1 VSGKLRW
8 DELFRFG
15 TFERKSVTAIDRS
28 EGRDQRQWTFIN
40 FFQANDGKA
49 NGKATHALKVYFNG
63 SPTKNS
69 TEDDLTLVTYDGSTA
84 EKKKAT
90 IERHKYHADAGKWH
104 EVSVTFEGNDATVVV
119 GRKTYTVTSER
130 FLEPFEKI
138 GVGHFSGTLE
148 TKELK
153 LDKVR

>member
-1 VSGKLRW
+1 MNCFGLAPLSGN
-8 DELFRFG
+8 
-15 TFERKSVTAIDRS
+15 RS
-28 EGRDQRQWTFIN
+28 PQLTGVRDATSGNGHLSI

-104 EVSVTFEGNDATVVV
+104 EVSVTFEGNEATVVV